1 MAHPIPQHENAPE
14 PALNR
19 LRKVVHILRAPGGCP
34 WDIEQTHESLV
45 PNLIEEAYET
55 AEAIRS
61 GDRVHMC
68 EELGDLLLQV
78 VMHAEIGSE
87 TDGSFNLDAVADG
100 VAEKLIRRHPHVF
113 GESDA
118 TDTDAVLKQWDEI
131 KRGEK
136 GGDEAAQ
143 KPRIL
148 DNVSSG
154 LPALVRAAKIQKK
167 VARVGF
173 DWPNA
178 TDVLPKIREEIDEVE
193 EALAS
198 GDADALSEELGD
210 LLFAVV
216 NLTRK
221 LNLDAESLLARAN
234 SKFIGRFEKVE
245 DALTAAGKEIGDATV
260 GEMDA
265 AWEAAKAGAKP

>member
-1 MAHPIPQHENAPE
+1 MAHPIPRHENTPE

-45 PNLIEEAYET
+45 PNLLEEAYET
-55 AEAIRS
+55 AEALRS
-61 GDRVHMC
+61 GDRPHMC

-78 VMHAEIGSE
+78 VMHAEIASE
-87 TDGSFNLDAVADG
+87 SPGNFDFDGVADG

-118 TDTDAVLKQWDEI
+118 TDTEAVLRQWDEI

-136 GGDEAAQ
+136 GGDQ
-143 KPRIL
+143 LPKKPRVL
-148 DNVSSG
+148 DNISRG
-154 LPALVRAAKIQKK
+154 LPALIRAAKIQKK
-167 VARVGF
+167 AARVGF
-173 DWPNA
+173 DWPDA
-178 TDVLPKIREEIDEVE
+178 RDVLPKIREEIDEVE
-193 EALAS
+193 EALGA
-198 GDADALSEELGD
+198 GEPEALAEELGD

-221 LNLDAESLLARAN
+221 LNLDAESLLAQAN
-234 SKFIGRFEKVE
+234 TKFIGRFDQVE
-245 DALTAAGKEIGDATV
+245 DALAAKGIAFGDATLE
-260 GEMDA
+260 EMDA
-265 AWEAAKAGAKP
+265 VWDAVKVGRG

>member
-1 MAHPIPQHENAPE
+1 MAQPIPQHENAPE

-19 LRKVVHILRAPGGCP
+19 LRKVVHTLRAPGGCP

-61 GDRVHMC
+61 GDRAHMC

-78 VMHAEIGSE
+78 VMHAEIASE
-87 TDGSFNLDAVADG
+87 APGSFDLDAVADG

-118 TDTDAVLKQWDEI
+118 TDTDAVLRQWDEI

-136 GGDEAAQ
+136 GGNSAEA
-143 KPRIL
+143 KPRVL
-148 DNVSSG
+148 DNISSG
-154 LPALVRAAKIQKK
+154 LPALIRAAKIQKK
-167 VARVGF
+167 AARVGF
-173 DWPNA
+173 DWPHA
-178 TDVLPKIREEIDEVE
+178 TDVVPKIREELDEVT
-193 EALAS
+193 EALAA
-198 GDADALSEELGD
+198 GDAEALAEELGD

-221 LNLDAESLLARAN
+221 LGLDAESVLARAN
-234 SKFIGRFEKVE
+234 SKFIARFEKVE
-245 DALTAAGKEIGDATV
+245 DALAAGGKEIGAATLE
-260 GEMDA
+260 EMDA
-265 AWEAAKAGAKP
+265 AWEGVKRQGRD